1 MTHDPTIR
9 EIRAHISDLD
19 RAIVDAI
26 NERIELVARLKAY
39 KQENGLPF
47 LDPDRERELRA
58 ELERLNDGP
67 LTRAGLDELV
77 TSVLEL
83 TKRELER
90 GGR

>member
-1 MTHDPTIR
+1 MTQDPTIR
-9 EIRAHISDLD
+9 EIRTQISDLD
-19 RAIVDAI
+19 RAIVDAV
-26 NERIELVARLKAY
+26 NERIALVARLKAY

-47 LDPDRERELRA
+47 LDPERERELRA

-67 LTRAGLDELV
+67 LTREGLDELV

-90 GGR
+90 GNS